1 MEPVASAK
9 VARTTLSDEER
20 KSLIELYGKS
30 LEGFDKAVVVTSSGA
45 LVLSVTF
52 LHDIAP
58 KPPPDSLTTLWL
70 GWIGLVLSL
79 SLMII
84 SMLTGQRALE
94 DALAENKTAVFT
106 TVTTWLN
113 LLSAICLIVGLGGL
127 AYVAQTNVFVNQW
140 PAPALPPP
148 CTGLR

>member
-1 MEPVASAK
+1 MVVANAS
-9 VARTTLSDEER
+9 RQPLSPDER
-20 KSLIELYGKS
+20 KALIELYGKA
-30 LEGFDKAVVVTSSGA
+30 LEGFDKAIVVTSSGA

-58 KPPPDSLTTLWL
+58 KPPPGSLTSLWL

-84 SMLTGQRALE
+84 SMLTGQKALE

-113 LLSAICLIVGLGGL
+113 LASAVCLIIGLCGL
-127 AYVAQTNVFVNQW
+127 AWFAQTNVFATQW
-140 PAPALPPP
+140 PAAAAPADSA
-148 CTGLR
+148 R

>member
-1 MEPVASAK
+1 MENDRTPRQPLSA
-9 VARTTLSDEER
+9 EER
-20 KSLIELYGKS
+20 NSLIELYGKA
-30 LEGFDKAVVVTSSGA
+30 LEGFDKAIIVTSSGA

-58 KPPPDSLTTLWL
+58 KPPPGSLTTLWL

-106 TVTTWLN
+106 HVTTWLN

-127 AYVAQTNVFVNQW
+127 AYFAQTNVFATQW
-140 PAPALPPP
+140 PSAGSPTP
-148 CTGLR
+148 CASSR